1 MNKNRIKVIVAILF
15 LSMFTGCVLAF
26 PTTLT
31 EFAVASGFSFLFW
44 GSMFIGTILDPE

>member
-1 MNKNRIKVIVAILF
+1 MNKSRIKVIIALLF

-26 PTTLT
+26 PTTLF
-31 EFAVASGFSFLFW
+31 EFVVASGFSFLFW